1 MSLMYNTF
9 NIIPELIYEPH
20 YEEINAN
27 IEENQKNKILEHFR
41 SKRMIYWEST
51 ALEVERP

>member
-1 MSLMYNTF
+1 MYNTF

-27 IEENQKNKILEHFR
+27 TEENQKNKILEHFR